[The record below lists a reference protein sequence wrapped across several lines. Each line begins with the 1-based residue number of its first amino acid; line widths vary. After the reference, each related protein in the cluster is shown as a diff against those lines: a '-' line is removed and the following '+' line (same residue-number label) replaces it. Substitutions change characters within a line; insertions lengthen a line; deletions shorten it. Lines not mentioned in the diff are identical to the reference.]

1 MQRHLLV
8 VGCLSAAPALALT
21 PAEELGKQ
29 MFFDG
34 SLSVNGNQPCSFCHD
49 PGMGFSSPHAQ
60 FNGAGSVVEGSVPGR
75 FGNRK
80 PPTAAYAGLAP
91 VLHHVW
97 EDGDILFVGGAFHD
111 GRATGAVT
119 GNVAADQAMGPFLN
133 PVEMGMPH
141 AACVVQKACEASAR
155 GDYPVTMQQ
164 VWGKDVCAID
174 FPADLAG
181 KCADPDAGIEISDE
195 GTAGKI
201 DDAFRRIAH
210 AIGAYERSSEVN
222 RFSSRYD
229 DWVSGKGTLSAQEQ
243 AGLVVFEGKAMCA
256 ECHVIAPG
264 PEGGPALFTDFT
276 YDNLGVP
283 RNPENPWYAQAG
295 FNPKG
300 SAWIDRG
307 LADTVAAD
315 PALALYSVGQ
325 EGKQKVPTLRNI
337 DARTD
342 PDTPR
347 AYMHNGYFKTL
358 EGVVRFYNLRDV
370 WPRCDSDV
378 PEAEALARKCWP
390 APEVAAN
397 VNKDE
402 LGNLKLT
409 DQEEADLVA
418 FLKTLTDR

>member
-1 MQRHLLV
+1 MFRLAFV
-8 VGCLSAAPALALT
+8 FAVLSGVPAIALS

-34 SLSVNGNQPCSFCHD
+34 SLSVSGAQPCSFCHD

-60 FNGAGSVVEGSVPGR
+60 FNAAGSVVEGAVPGR

-80 PPTAAYAGLAP
+80 PPTAAYAVFAP

-97 EDGDILFVGGAFHD
+97 EDGDILFVGGAFHN
-111 GRATGAVT
+111 GRATGGVT

-141 AACVVQKACEASAR
+141 AACVVRQVCAESAS
-155 GDYPVTMQQ
+155 GDYPVTMQA

-174 FPADLAG
+174 FPADLAA
-181 KCADPDAGIEISDE
+181 KCADPDAKITIGDEETAERIE
-195 GTAGKI
+195 
-201 DDAFRRIAH
+201 DAFVKIAH

-229 DWVSGKGTLSAQEQ
+229 KWVAGQGTLSAQEQ
-243 AGLVVFEGKAMCA
+243 AGLKVFEGKAMCA

-264 PEGGPALFTDFT
+264 PEGEPALFTDFT

-283 RNPENPWYAQAG
+283 RNPENPWYAQSA

-300 SAWIDRG
+300 SAWLDRG
-307 LADTVAAD
+307 LAETVAAD
-315 PALALYSVGQ
+315 AALALYSAGQ

-342 PDTPR
+342 ADTPH

-358 EGVVRFYNLRDV
+358 EGVVKFYNLRDV
-370 WPRCDSDV
+370 WPRCEGDAT
-378 PEAEALARKCWP
+378 EAVALAKKCWP
-390 APEVAAN
+390 GPEVAAN

-418 FLKTLTDR
+418 FLKALTDE